1 MQKEIAVNRKLTILL
16 AALIV
21 PGGLLALVAG
31 FLFRKLAETEKGRKV
46 VEVARA
52 RAPAWVSGFRAG
64 GVGSL
69 REAA

>member
-21 PGGLLALVAG
+21 PGGLFALLAG
-31 FLFRKLAETEKGRKV
+31 FLFRKLADTEKGRKV

-52 RAPAWVSGFRAG
+52 RAPAWVPGFRAG
-64 GVGSL
+64 ALGPV